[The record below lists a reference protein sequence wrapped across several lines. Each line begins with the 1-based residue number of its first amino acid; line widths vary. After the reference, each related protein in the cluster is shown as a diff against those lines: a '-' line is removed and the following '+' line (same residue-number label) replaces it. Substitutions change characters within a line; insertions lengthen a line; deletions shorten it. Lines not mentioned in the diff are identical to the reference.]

1 MCLRPP
7 VVLCAVRACLCVRVR
22 ERVAVRGV
30 ATAAVCLRLYLAV
43 LTVLCVAIVYL
54 SCVGVYIIPV
64 SYTHLSFPH
73 PHKTE
78 GLPFRYPGCLPCLL
92 QGFVF

>member
-54 SCVGVYIIPV
+54 SCVGVYII
-64 SYTHLSFPH
+64 
-73 PHKTE
+73 
-78 GLPFRYPGCLPCLL
+78 LPAYLL
-92 QGFVF
+92 FHQCVPLLFQCDTTLL